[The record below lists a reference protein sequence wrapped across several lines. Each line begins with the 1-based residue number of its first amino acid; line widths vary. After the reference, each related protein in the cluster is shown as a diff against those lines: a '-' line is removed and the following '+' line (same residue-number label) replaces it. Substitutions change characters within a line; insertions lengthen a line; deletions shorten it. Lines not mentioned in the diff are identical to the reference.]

1 MNISDATNNV
11 MQVTRI
17 DVPRTPGVQASED
30 VEAAKAAVVEQAQ
43 QAEAEK
49 SEAVAPTEEEVTEV
63 VNRMNDFV
71 QSIQRDLSF
80 SVDDETGHEIVQV
93 IDTETSKI
101 VRQIPSE
108 EFLQISKSISSLNGI
123 LFEDQV

>member
-17 DVPRTPGVQASED
+17 DVPRTPGVHASED